1 MTRVALLTPSI
12 TTGDAVSND
21 ILGMHAALSKR
32 GYDVQIFADAS
43 SISGHQI
50 RPSNKLNPFLNASEA
65 LLIYHYSTG
74 WDQGLAIL
82 RSCRCKKVIKYHN
95 VTPPEFFTRFSEAH
109 VLMAHGGRKQL
120 IEIARARCDLYLSD
134 SRYNMSEL
142 VASGA
147 NEKINSVVPP
157 FHHIDRLNSVQPDLK
172 VLETYGDG
180 KTNILMVGR
189 LVPNKSHTE
198 LLEAFAN
205 YYHHYNSK
213 SRLVIVG
220 KHDRAFKSY
229 YNLLLKMVQ
238 CLKLESAVVFTQAVT
253 DAALKAYYLAAHV
266 FLITSKH
273 EGFCVPLVEAMA
285 MKVPIVAYSSTAIP
299 DTAGK
304 GALVWPDRDP
314 RLAAESIHTIINDP
328 KVGESL
334 GQMGWQRY
342 QQLFTNAQIEQ
353 QLMATVGPL
362 LTTGVS
368 VNNP

>member
-21 ILGMHAALSKR
+21 ILGMHAALSRR
-32 GYDVQIFADAS
+32 GYDAQIFADAS
-43 SISGHQI
+43 SLSGHQI
-50 RPSNKLNPFLNASEA
+50 RPSNKLNHFLNNSEA

-74 WDQGLAIL
+74 WDEGLAIL
-82 RSCRCKKVIKYHN
+82 RSCRCNKVVKYHN

-120 IEIARARCDLYLSD
+120 IEIARAGCDLYLSD

-147 NEKINSVVPP
+147 NEKINAVVPP
-157 FHHIDRLNSVQPDLK
+157 FHHVDRLNSVQPDPK

-180 KTNILMVGR
+180 KTNVLMVGR
-189 LVPNKSHTE
+189 LVPNKSHAE
-198 LLEAFAN
+198 LIEAFAN
-205 YYHHYNSK
+205 YYYHYNNN
-213 SRLVIVG
+213 SRLLIVG
-220 KHDRAFKSY
+220 KHDGAFRGY
-229 YNLLLKMVQ
+229 YNYLLEMARR
-238 CLKLESAVVFTQAVT
+238 LKLERAVVFTQAVT
-253 DAALKAYYLAAHV
+253 DSALKAYYLTAHV

-285 MKVPIVAYSSTAIP
+285 MKIPIVAYSSSAIP
-299 DTAGK
+299 DTAGD
-304 GALVWPDRDP
+304 GALIWPERDP
-314 RLAAESIHTIINDP
+314 RLAAESIHAIISDD
-328 KVGESL
+328 KVGKSL

-353 QLMATVGPL
+353 QLMAAVGPL
-362 LTTGVS
+362 LTAASPVKS
-368 VNNP
+368 R